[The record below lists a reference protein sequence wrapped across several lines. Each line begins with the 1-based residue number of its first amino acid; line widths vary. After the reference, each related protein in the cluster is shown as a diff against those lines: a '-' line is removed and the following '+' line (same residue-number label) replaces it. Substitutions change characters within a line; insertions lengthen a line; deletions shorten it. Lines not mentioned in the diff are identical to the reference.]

1 MNEKFKKL
9 CEEISKSEE
18 LVKKLNE
25 INEKYP
31 EKADNAKALVALA
44 KEVGIEITEAEL
56 LASEPSKPAYGE
68 LSDDELEQVSGGRIS
83 YNGGGNGYRTA
94 KSDCFCVVGGGGKS
108 DALQKTCACVLGG
121 GGAMTSEGRAIFNV
135 KNALVCPGVGMAADM
150 YDEW

>member
-1 MNEKFKKL
+1 MNEKLKKL
-9 CEEISKSEE
+9 CEEISNSEE
-18 LVKKLNE
+18 LANKLKE

-31 EKADNAKALVALA
+31 NKADNAKALVELA
-44 KEVGIEITEAEL
+44 KEAGIEITEAEL
-56 LASEPSKPAYGE
+56 LAPESSEPAYGE

-108 DALQKTCACVLGG
+108 DSLQKTCACVLGG
-121 GGAMTSEGRAIFNV
+121 GGEMTSEGKAIFKV
-135 KNALVCPGVGMAADM
+135 KNALVCPGVGIAADM